1 MRGRGR
7 RCVRRTQA
15 ARTAYARGLRA
26 VYASRWLD
34 FAMAIDKQRGR
45 ASSPG
50 LSRGAI
56 VAAAM
61 RIADAEGVAALSMR
75 RIATELD
82 SGVMSLYRHVA
93 NKDALL
99 TAITRAACDER
110 PYPEPAPADWREAMR
125 LAARLDW
132 EVYCA
137 HPWALV
143 TSSSARLLR
152 HHLPRLDGGRAGRSD
167 RGRRARRSFS
177 IAVWCVRAG
186 VCTSTW
192 RSRLPRRGQAGT
204 VPLGL
209 ESRGGWDPSG
219 WSSVTAR
226 RPGQAEPAGEADL
239 VAAAGFPGRGL
250 PARSPPPV
258 VVRAGGRAGP
268 GWCGRG

>member
-1 MRGRGR
+1 M
-7 RCVRRTQA
+7 
-15 ARTAYARGLRA
+15 
-26 VYASRWLD
+26 YASRWLD

-143 TSSSARLLR
+143 TSSSAR
-152 HHLPRLDGGRAGRSD
+152 HFSDTTCLDWMVGALAGLTED
-167 RGRRARRSFS
+167 AELARSFS
-177 IAVWCVRAG
+177 IAVWSYVQG
-186 VCTSTW
+186 VCIQHVAQQLLSGGDKPEQ
-192 RSRLPRRGQAGT
+192 S
-204 VPLGL
+204 PLRATEEDFEAGL
-209 ESRGGWDPSG
+209 ETLLDGMEQRASR
-219 WSSVTAR
+219 TAS
-226 RPGQAEPAGEADL
+226 RPAPRTFA
-239 VAAAGFPGRGL
+239 
-250 PARSPPPV
+250 
-258 VVRAGGRAGP
+258 AGGR
-268 GWCGRG
+268 R